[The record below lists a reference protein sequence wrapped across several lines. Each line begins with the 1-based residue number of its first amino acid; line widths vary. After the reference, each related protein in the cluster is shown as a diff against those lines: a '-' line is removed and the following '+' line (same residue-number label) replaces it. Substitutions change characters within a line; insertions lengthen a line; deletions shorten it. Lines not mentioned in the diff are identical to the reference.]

1 MAGSC
6 PRGQVLRKG
15 YTRKSYKRS
24 SGSRVKGSRVSAKC
38 IKDRG
43 SKGKGRKIFKNLRVG
58 SLTKHGYAVSKKS
71 SSRRSSLKKAVK
83 EYGTSS
89 VIKKLNVLSIY
100 NKRTSPQTVKTVK
113 SDMKFV
119 RTLK

>member
-6 PRGQVLRKG
+6 PLGQMLRKG
-15 YTRKSYKRS
+15 YNRKSYKRS
-24 SGSRVKGSRVSAKC
+24 SGSRVRGSRVSAKC

-43 SKGKGRKIFKNLRVG
+43 SKGKGRKIFKDLRVG

-71 SSRRSSLKKAVK
+71 SSRRNSLKKAVK